1 MKATFPARFLAHHE
15 LESVFIIIIIEATF
29 HVQERREIE
38 AALHDGD
45 LWAVAAT
52 NALELGVDVG
62 SLDVTLHLG
71 FPGMLLAFP
80 SYCSVALNS
89 HCSVSSLTFLP
100 PFLFRSCS
108 CFSAL
113 AAYRLLS
120 IVCRLSQT
128 ACVCHTKDVTL
139 HLDLPIMLLP
149 VVWWHSR
156 TCVYNSSVSVW
167 LL

>member
-1 MKATFPARFLAHHE
+1 MVTCGLHLLALNICLS
-15 LESVFIIIIIEATF
+15 LEFTACQKLDL

-80 SYCSVALNS
+80 SHCPVAFPACCLS
-89 HCSVSSLTFLP
+89 AFLPTALLPFLPAASLPFLPTVLP
-100 PFLFRSCS
+100 PFL
-108 CFSAL
+108 
-113 AAYRLLS
+113 
-120 IVCRLSQT
+120 
-128 ACVCHTKDVTL
+128 
-139 HLDLPIMLLP
+139 P
-149 VVWWHSR
+149 
-156 TCVYNSSVSVW
+156 
-167 LL
+167 